1 MVLGRIASNF
11 VSERRAAKNENT
23 PPKTRG
29 IKAAVAQNLS
39 SIAQA
44 SRRRRARLN
53 GSLDKDRRRAVDNAR
68 KRERSRTQS
77 PRVAGSVHASGPP
90 YGAPVASSSQE
101 VAPIAPMQV
110 VEDCEMGDAPTPQH
124 EETPIFKGITLPR
137 RLARPPYREINK
149 AALAAVDPELAD
161 VSTEYIRDG
170 LEMEGL
176 ACVFSLSADLN
187 VL

>member
-23 PPKTRG
+23 PPKARG

-53 GSLDKDRRRAVDNAR
+53 VSLDKDRRRAVDSAR

-77 PRVAGSVHASGPP
+77 PRVAGSVHASGS
-90 YGAPVASSSQE
+90 APVASSSQDA
-101 VAPIAPMQV
+101 APVAPMQV

-124 EETPIFKGITLPR
+124 EETPVFKGITLPR

-176 ACVFSLSADLN
+176 ACVFSSSADPV